1 MAGRSD
7 LPLFLHKLP
16 PQSAFHAVTR
26 FMGLSEFLS
35 QEAVVFNLHASCKR
49 EALAQLAD
57 KAAALTGVQAGTIK
71 QALMEREHLG
81 STGVGRG
88 VAIPHGKIAGLG
100 KIVGI
105 LAKLDQ
111 PVDFEA
117 VDDQPVDIVFV
128 LLAPTDAT
136 AAHLKALAKV
146 SRLLRD
152 ERVREA
158 LRGAETP
165 EALFAIAAD
174 TAQSN
179 AAA

>member
-1 MAGRSD
+1 
-7 LPLFLHKLP
+7 
-16 PQSAFHAVTR
+16 
-26 FMGLSEFLS
+26 MGLSEFLS
-35 QEAVVFNLHASCKR
+35 PEGVVLNLHASCKR

-57 KAAALTGVQAGTIK
+57 KAATLTGAPAAQIR
-71 QALMEREHLG
+71 QALMDREQLG

-88 VAIPHGKIAGLG
+88 VAIPHGKIDGVG
-100 KIVGI
+100 KIVGL
-105 LAKLDQ
+105 LAKLHH
-111 PVDFEA
+111 PVEFES
-117 VDDQPVDIVFV
+117 VDDQPVDLIFV
-128 LLAPTDAT
+128 LLAPVDAT

-158 LRGAETP
+158 LRGAGTP

>member
-1 MAGRSD
+1 
-7 LPLFLHKLP
+7 
-16 PQSAFHAVTR
+16 
-26 FMGLSEFLS
+26 MGLSEFLAPD
-35 QEAVVFNLHASCKR
+35 AVSVNLHASCKR
-49 EALAQLAD
+49 EALALLAE
-57 KAAALTGVQAGTIK
+57 KASGLTGVSASAIR
-71 QALMEREHLG
+71 QALMEREQLG

-88 VAIPHGKIAGLG
+88 VAIPHGKIEGLG
-100 KIVGI
+100 KIVG
-105 LAKLDQ
+105 LFAKLDQ

-117 VDDQPVDIVFV
+117 VDDQPVDLVFV
-128 LLAPTDAT
+128 LLAPLDAT

-152 ERVREA
+152 ERIRDA
-158 LRGAETP
+158 LRGAATP

>member
-1 MAGRSD
+1 
-7 LPLFLHKLP
+7 
-16 PQSAFHAVTR
+16 
-26 FMGLSEFLS
+26 MGLSEFLS
-35 QEAVVFNLHASCKR
+35 PEGVILNLHASCKR
-49 EALAQLAD
+49 EALSLLAD
-57 KAAALTGVQAGTIK
+57 KAAALTGAPAAKIR
-71 QALMEREHLG
+71 QALMEREQLG

-88 VAIPHGKIAGLG
+88 VAIPHGKIDGIG
-100 KIVGI
+100 EIVGI
-105 LAKLDQ
+105 LAKLEQ

-117 VDDQPVDIVFV
+117 VDDQPVDLIFV

-152 ERVREA
+152 EQVREA
-158 LRGAETP
+158 LRGAETT

>member
-1 MAGRSD
+1 
-7 LPLFLHKLP
+7 
-16 PQSAFHAVTR
+16 
-26 FMGLSEFLS
+26 MGLSEFLS
-35 QEAVVFNLHASCKR
+35 PDGAILNLHASCKR
-49 EALAQLAD
+49 EALSQLAE
-57 KAAALTGVQAGTIK
+57 KAAALTGGSAATIRE
-71 QALMEREHLG
+71 ALMERELLG

-100 KIVGI
+100 EMVGL
-105 LAKLDQ
+105 LAKTAE

-117 VDDQPVDIVFV
+117 VDDQPVDIIFV
-128 LLAPTDAT
+128 LLAPKEAT

-158 LRGAETP
+158 LRGAKTP
-165 EALFAIAAD
+165 EALFAIAAE

>member
-1 MAGRSD
+1 
-7 LPLFLHKLP
+7 
-16 PQSAFHAVTR
+16 
-26 FMGLSEFLS
+26 MGLSEFLS
-35 QEAVVFNLHASCKR
+35 PEAIVFNLHASCKR
-49 EALAQLAD
+49 EALTLLAE
-57 KAAALTGVQAGTIK
+57 KASALIGVPAATIR
-71 QALMEREHLG
+71 QSLMEREQLG

-88 VAIPHGKIAGLG
+88 VAIPHGKIEGVG
-100 KIVGI
+100 EIVGVF
-105 LAKLDQ
+105 AKLDQ

-117 VDDQPVDIVFV
+117 VDDQPVDLIFV
-128 LLAPTDAT
+128 LLAPADAT

-165 EALFAIAAD
+165 EALFAIAAE

>member
-1 MAGRSD
+1 
-7 LPLFLHKLP
+7 
-16 PQSAFHAVTR
+16 
-26 FMGLSEFLS
+26 MGLSEFLS
-35 QEAVVFNLHASCKR
+35 PEATVLNLHASCKR
-49 EALAQLAD
+49 EALSLLAD
-57 KAAALTGVQAGTIK
+57 KAAALTGASAASIR
-71 QALMEREHLG
+71 QALMDREQLG

-88 VAIPHGKIAGLG
+88 VAIPHGKIEGLDAI
-100 KIVGI
+100 KGI
-105 LAKLDQ
+105 LAKLDH

-117 VDDQPVDIVFV
+117 VDDQPVDLIFV
-128 LLAPTDAT
+128 LLAPVDAT

-158 LRGAETP
+158 LRGAGTQ

>member
-1 MAGRSD
+1 
-7 LPLFLHKLP
+7 
-16 PQSAFHAVTR
+16 
-26 FMGLSEFLS
+26 MGLSEFLS
-35 QEAVVFNLHASCKR
+35 QDAVVFNLHASCKR
-49 EALAQLAD
+49 EALAQLSD

-71 QALMEREHLG
+71 QALMEREQLG

>member
-1 MAGRSD
+1 
-7 LPLFLHKLP
+7 
-16 PQSAFHAVTR
+16 
-26 FMGLSEFLS
+26 MGLSEFLPP
-35 QEAVVFNLHASCKR
+35 EGAVLNLHASCKR
-49 EALAQLAD
+49 EALALLAE
-57 KAAALTGVQAGTIK
+57 KAAALTDAPAATIR
-71 QALMEREHLG
+71 QALMDREQLG

-88 VAIPHGKIAGLG
+88 VAIPHGKIEGLG
-100 KIVGI
+100 KIVGL
-105 LAKLDQ
+105 LAKLDT

-117 VDDQPVDIVFV
+117 VDDQPVDLIFV
-128 LLAPTDAT
+128 LLAPIDAT

-146 SRLLRD
+146 SRLLRE

-174 TAQSN
+174 TAQSH

>member
-1 MAGRSD
+1 
-7 LPLFLHKLP
+7 
-16 PQSAFHAVTR
+16 
-26 FMGLSEFLS
+26 MGLSEFLS
-35 QEAVVFNLHASCKR
+35 PEAVVFNLHASCKR
-49 EALAQLAD
+49 EALALLAE
-57 KAAALTGVQAGTIK
+57 KAAGLTGAPVATIR
-71 QALMEREHLG
+71 QALMEREQLG

-88 VAIPHGKIAGLG
+88 VAIPHGKIEGVG
-100 KIVGI
+100 KIVGVF
-105 LAKLDQ
+105 AKLDQ

-117 VDDQPVDIVFV
+117 VDDQPVDLIFV
-128 LLAPTDAT
+128 LLAPADAS

-152 ERVREA
+152 ESVRDA
-158 LRGAETP
+158 LRGAGTP

>member
-1 MAGRSD
+1 
-7 LPLFLHKLP
+7 
-16 PQSAFHAVTR
+16 
-26 FMGLSEFLS
+26 MGLSEFLS
-35 QEAVVFNLHASCKR
+35 PEAVVFNLHASCKR
-49 EALAQLAD
+49 EALALLAD
-57 KAAALTGVQAGTIK
+57 KASVLTGVAAATIR
-71 QALMEREHLG
+71 QALMEREQLG

-88 VAIPHGKIAGLG
+88 VAIPHGKIEGVSE
-100 KIVGI
+100 IVGVF
-105 LAKLDQ
+105 AKLDQ
-111 PVDFEA
+111 AVDFEA
-117 VDDQPVDIVFV
+117 VDDQPVDLIFV
-128 LLAPTDAT
+128 LLAPADAT